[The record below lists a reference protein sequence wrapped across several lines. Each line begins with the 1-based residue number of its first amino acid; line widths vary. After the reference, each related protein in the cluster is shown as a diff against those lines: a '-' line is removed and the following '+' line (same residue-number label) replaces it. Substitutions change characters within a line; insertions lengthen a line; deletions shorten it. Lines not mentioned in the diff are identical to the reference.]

1 MRPRRHIMR
10 TLSRLSG
17 VTTYSKAVETMS
29 DMKDALAYFNSD
41 SMATDAIKEL
51 EVLLTPI
58 QKIKIA

>member
-1 MRPRRHIMR
+1 MR

-17 VTTYSKAVETMS
+17 VTTYSKAVESMS
-29 DMKDALAYFNSD
+29 DMKDALTYFNSD
-41 SMATDAIKEL
+41 SMTTDAIKEL